1 MNAILILDRPNIST
15 DFYPLLDK
23 DKPLSLLDTSLSGN
37 LLSQMYSLMN
47 SYFSRDKI
55 YVVCAKDELNIVKQ
69 SLPDMPESNIWFEPF
84 RISYEFSLLFAN
96 VMLDSF
102 VSDSV
107 AFCFP
112 VNQHAVTNFMLK
124 NWMLSVKDLAA
135 KDMIVMPTVFMD
147 KNVNAAEYID
157 GGRPLT
163 NIGGLDF
170 VQVNRIISQNTETQR
185 EHHGW
190 FSKKKVYGKQGYLLN
205 ILCGNADN
213 ILSLYRSREAANAV
227 SSLRRLL
234 SKEDFSWAMLEDF
247 YNNNKECTEF
257 DIYTDCSNLV
267 TVFLETALSD
277 ISSWTKFISRFAT
290 DESGNVMFGKIK
302 YADCHNVVCFNYDKD
317 EEINIA
323 RLNNLIIV
331 KKYGNITIRNI

>member
-1 MNAILILDRPNIST
+1 LNAILILDRPKLDT

-23 DKPLSLLDTSLSGN
+23 DKPLSLLDTSLSAN

-55 YVVCAKDELNIVKQ
+55 YVICTKDELDIVKQ

-84 RISYEFSLLFAN
+84 RISYTFSLLFAN

-124 NWMLSVKDLAA
+124 NWMLSVRDLAA
-135 KDMIVMPTVFMD
+135 KDMIVMPTVLME
-147 KNVNAAEYID
+147 KNASVCEYID
-157 GGRPLT
+157 GGRTLT
-163 NIGGLDF
+163 NIGGLDYI
-170 VQVNRIISQNTETQR
+170 QVNRVCSQHNEAVHER
-185 EHHGW
+185 HGW
-190 FSKKKVYGKQGYLLN
+190 FKKKVYGKQGYLLN

-227 SSLRRLL
+227 ASLRRLL
-234 SKEDFSWAMLEDF
+234 SKEDFSWSMLEDF
-247 YNNNKECTEF
+247 YNSNKDYTDF
-257 DIYTDCSNLV
+257 DIYTDCSSLV

-277 ISSWTKFISRFAT
+277 VSSWEHFISRFAT
-290 DESGNVMFGKIK
+290 DDSGNVMFGKIK
-302 YADCHNVVCFNYDKD
+302 YADCHNVICFNYDKD